1 MVIKNKKG
9 KEYITCEMIFI
20 IAYSIM
26 LINRIYVISGVHEF
40 KLNPTLIQVGYIAV
54 LVFVEFWRNSKL
66 VLKCKINDA
75 SIIIFLLSIYAIAFG
90 YIFIN
95 PIMKLYTESFA
106 QRQLLFLGVI
116 ISTLFF
122 VRKYNLID
130 ILIRTNYYS
139 LILVLLIQFFLNI
152 KDIYN
157 INILA
162 IFNLNERSRVNFGLG
177 HYNYLGTI
185 CAATIIMGI
194 LMLNTCKMQ
203 KREKRIMYLIAI
215 PVLIML
221 LGSASRNAII
231 GILIFIIVEIYI
243 KINEVVHIKKDR
255 FIIKFI
261 LATIVGVLLLL
272 NFGGGKYEDALMYSN
287 RYTIFYNAIP
297 AFFRSG
303 RTLIG
308 LGLASPEVYG
318 QNLTQYK
325 TYWLD
330 NGYAYTLI
338 TTGYIGMII
347 YGIVIL
353 LIFKNLKKASNI
365 SITGK
370 IIFGI
375 YVMYLFGSLFEATLF
390 NGGVLQNYIYIPIF
404 LLYCSKKNYR
414 KV

>member
-1 MVIKNKKG
+1 
-9 KEYITCEMIFI
+9 
-20 IAYSIM
+20 M
-26 LINRIYVISGVHEF
+26 L
-40 KLNPTLIQVGYIAV
+40 
-54 LVFVEFWRNSKL
+54 
-66 VLKCKINDA
+66 
-75 SIIIFLLSIYAIAFG
+75 
-90 YIFIN
+90 
-95 PIMKLYTESFA
+95 
-106 QRQLLFLGVI
+106 
-116 ISTLFF
+116 
-122 VRKYNLID
+122 
-130 ILIRTNYYS
+130 
-139 LILVLLIQFFLNI
+139 
-152 KDIYN
+152 
-157 INILA
+157 
-162 IFNLNERSRVNFGLG
+162 
-177 HYNYLGTI
+177 
-185 CAATIIMGI
+185 
-194 LMLNTCKMQ
+194 
-203 KREKRIMYLIAI
+203 
-215 PVLIML
+215 
-221 LGSASRNAII
+221 
-231 GILIFIIVEIYI
+231 IIVEIYI
-243 KINEVVHIKKDR
+243 KINEVVYIKKDR

-365 SITGK
+365 YITGK